1 MMDRLLR
8 GGSVLR
14 RRSRLVDGFGGKD
27 GKWNEEGG
35 FYGLAFGEVVCIESL
50 DKQGLS
56 FFFSVLFWE
65 VLLDSIPPVYIKD
78 RGRKDRAFLIHSFP
92 CYIFFLN
99 LSAINSSLVQFCIN
113 TSSFHPLRPTSLSP
127 HPPLQT
133 NTPISPSP
141 PLSSLKTSLT
151 SPSPVPRH

>member
-35 FYGLAFGEVVCIESL
+35 FYGSAFGEVVCIGSL

-92 CYIFFLN
+92 CYISFIN
-99 LSAINSSLVQFCIN
+99 LSAIHSSLVQFCIN
-113 TSSFHPLRPTSLSP
+113 NLQLSS
-127 HPPLQT
+127 
-133 NTPISPSP
+133 SPSHF
-141 PLSSLKTSLT
+141 PLS
-151 SPSPVPRH
+151 